1 MTKEEMLAILEPK
14 LKALRDELLRL
25 IEELKNKLD
34 RKADVDD
41 LAKVESNF
49 LSKLEEVVQALIKQL
64 ANKQE
69 TKKALIYLEQK
80 VLE

>member
-1 MTKEEMLAILEPK
+1 MTKDEMLAILEPK

-49 LSKLEEVVQALIKQL
+49 LSKLEEVV
-64 ANKQE
+64 
-69 TKKALIYLEQK
+69 
-80 VLE
+80 